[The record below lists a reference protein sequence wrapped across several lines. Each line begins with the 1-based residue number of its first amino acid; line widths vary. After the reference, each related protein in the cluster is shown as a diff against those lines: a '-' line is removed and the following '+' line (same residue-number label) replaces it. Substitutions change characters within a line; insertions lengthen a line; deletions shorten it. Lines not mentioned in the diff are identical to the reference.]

1 MSKHD
6 SLKLSSKGSVELMY
20 YQTEPSLRQTMK
32 NQRKKNNCPWSL
44 HQLTTEILGDTIFIV

>member
-32 NQRKKNNCPWSL
+32 NQRKKMPLESASTNYGDPW
-44 HQLTTEILGDTIFIV
+44 